1 MKHPRLQPKAGNR
14 AARIGAGRNPLW
26 IRLDRIA
33 RSAQAGDPDSRNLLW
48 EEVRPQLEKVALGR
62 GVPPGSVADLV
73 QDALVVA
80 DRHLRSFDP
89 SRGSLR
95 TWLGTILL
103 HLRNNLF
110 RSQIRRRHLARRYRQ
125 ELNDPRP
132 APGRPGLEPFEAQID
147 LETLLSLLPRKQ
159 KAVMILFVLR
169 GLNSYETG
177 LILNITASGVRSL
190 ACQARQRLA
199 AVVRKS

>member
-1 MKHPRLQPKAGNR
+1 MKQPRLQPKAGNTVS
-14 AARIGAGRNPLW
+14 RISVRRNPIW

-33 RSAQAGDPDSRNLLW
+33 RSAQAGDPESRNLLW
-48 EEVRPQLEKVALGR
+48 EAVRPQLEKVALGS
-62 GVPPGSVADLV
+62 GVPPGCVADLV
-73 QDALVVA
+73 QDALIVA
-80 DRHLRSFDP
+80 DRHLQNFDP

-110 RSQIRRRHLARRYRQ
+110 RSRIRRRHLARRYRR
-125 ELNDPRP
+125 ELDDPRP
-132 APGRPGLEPFEAQID
+132 TSGRPGLEPFEARID
-147 LETLLSLLPRKQ
+147 LESLLSLLPRKQ

-169 GLNSYETG
+169 GLNSHETG

-190 ACQARQRLA
+190 ACQARHRLMV
-199 AVVRKS
+199 VVRKN